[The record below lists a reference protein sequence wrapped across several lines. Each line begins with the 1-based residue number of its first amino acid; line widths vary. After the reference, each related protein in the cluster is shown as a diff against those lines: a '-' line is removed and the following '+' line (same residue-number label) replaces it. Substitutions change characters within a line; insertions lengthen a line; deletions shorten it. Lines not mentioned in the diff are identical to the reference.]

1 MEQNDSRDVLPEAI
15 QRQVQRQME
24 LEKQLAAAL
33 AREQELLR
41 ELKRRD
47 EELTAST
54 ASGDESRAE
63 PRRRWPWQRR
73 GRHEQR

>member
-1 MEQNDSRDVLPEAI
+1 MQQNDSHDVLPEAI

-24 LEKQLAAAL
+24 LEDQLSAAL
-33 AREQELLR
+33 AREQKLLR

-47 EELTAST
+47 DELTAST
-54 ASGDESRAE
+54 VHGDEPRAE

-73 GRHEQR
+73 DRHEQR

>member
-1 MEQNDSRDVLPEAI
+1 MEQNEAHGVLPEAI

-24 LEKQLAAAL
+24 LEDQLAAAL

-47 EELTAST
+47 DERTAST
-54 ASGDESRAE
+54 TNVDEPRAE
-63 PRRRWPWQRR
+63 SRRRWPWQRR
-73 GRHEQR
+73 DRHEQR